1 VGLFVSADGDP
12 HFLQKEAGKSVL
24 ECHDPKFSGRLGRR
38 VVEGQHVMQASSDIF
53 LGCSQDNASG
63 RHFYVR
69 ELKNRRLGATSE
81 LIEENALL
89 TTHICAAARSLAL
102 MHAPPIRRC
111 LLDTWE
117 RAVCSTPHWRPLPW
131 LTRTVPS
138 GITINWQA
146 ASVRSSK
153 HWPHNLPSLGQTR

>member
-131 LTRTVPS
+131 LRGPYPA
-138 GITINWQA
+138 GL
-146 ASVRSSK
+146 R
-153 HWPHNLPSLGQTR
+153 